1 MTEVIHEIERIRLA
15 ARISQAEV
23 SMILGVTQGHY
34 SKVINGKV
42 ELSLK
47 LKERMQEW
55 INSQADTVHETA
67 TARRM
72 KQLAVSIRQQCM
84 ELMHLA
90 GLPGE
95 MIEGSTHVESG

>member
-1 MTEVIHEIERIRLA
+1 MAEVIHEIERIRLA

-23 SMILGVTQGHY
+23 SLVLGVTQGHY
-34 SKVINGKV
+34 SKVINGKA

-47 LKERMQEW
+47 LHERMQEW
-55 INSQADTVHETA
+55 INSQANTGHETA

-72 KQLAVSIRQQCM
+72 KQLAISIRQQCM

-90 GLPGE
+90 GLPDE
-95 MIEGSTHVESG
+95 MIDGSHRS

>member
-1 MTEVIHEIERIRLA
+1 MVEVIHEIERIRLA
-15 ARISQAEV
+15 ARISQAEI
-23 SMILGVTQGHY
+23 SLTLGVTQGHY

-47 LKERMQEW
+47 LQERMQEW
-55 INSQADTVHETA
+55 ITSQADTGQETA

-90 GLPGE
+90 GLPDE
-95 MIEGSTHVESG
+95 MIEGSHRS